1 MMIVVLPWI
10 LLILMSGLVYY
21 RLLLLFIL
29 CLAGGAL
36 LNNTYLAFLSRHR
49 VSRWLLVL
57 VMKTRLTNKE

>member
-1 MMIVVLPWI
+1 MMMVVLPWI
-10 LLILMSGLVYY
+10 LLILMSVLENY
-21 RLLLLFIL
+21 RMLFLFIL

-36 LNNTYLAFLSRHR
+36 LNNNHLAFLSRHR